1 MVVYFFHFQAT
12 SNEATAETWKEL
24 GNLYFDTDQAEQTI
38 KAYERSLALRPNDS
52 DTLNDQGAMYR
63 QTGDFG
69 RALANFEKTY
79 FVDPHN
85 LESLYNCGYIYA
97 FDLNNIPKA
106 LVMWRLYLDQD
117 SKSEMDT
124 SVIHRAVRE
133 ITAHNQMNFILFLDA
148 V

>member
-69 RALANFEKTY
+69 RALANFEKTW
-79 FVDPHN
+79 F
-85 LESLYNCGYIYA
+85 LA
-97 FDLNNIPKA
+97 
-106 LVMWRLYLDQD
+106 
-117 SKSEMDT
+117 T
-124 SVIHRAVRE
+124 SSG
-133 ITAHNQMNFILFLDA
+133 
-148 V
+148 